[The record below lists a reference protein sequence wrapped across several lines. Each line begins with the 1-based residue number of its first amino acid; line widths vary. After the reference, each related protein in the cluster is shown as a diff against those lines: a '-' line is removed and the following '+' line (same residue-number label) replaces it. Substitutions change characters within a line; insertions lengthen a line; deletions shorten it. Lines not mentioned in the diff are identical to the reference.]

1 MYIHPCTCAQF
12 CPTLVA
18 PWTVVCQVPLSV
30 GFSRRGCWSG
40 LPFPSPGDLPNPWIE
55 SGSPVLQADSLLSEP
70 PGKFL
75 KRMGKLPEIQIWSK
89 RNSHGEFVCVLITAG
104 RDTSKHHSLCLLNT

>member
-1 MYIHPCTCAQF
+1 ME
-12 CPTLVA
+12 
-18 PWTVVCQVPLSV
+18 
-30 GFSRRGCWSG
+30 FSRQEYWNG
-40 LPFPSPGDLPNPWIE
+40 LLFPSLGYLTITGIE

-70 PGKFL
+70 PGKFF
-75 KRMGKLPEIQIWSK
+75 KRMGKFPEIQIWSK